1 MSTATTQTAAAA
13 AQASTATRAGDVAQA
28 ADAKTTAKATIGAKM
43 IELAERDERVVAVNA
58 DLTRSSSLDEFAER
72 FPSRCFNVGIA
83 EQQMVSFAA
92 GLAAEGFMPF
102 CFTFGPFLSMRAI
115 EQIRTDVCY
124 PNLPVRF
131 VGANAGYSA
140 GVMGATHCALED
152 VGILCSISNMT
163 LAEGADPYD
172 AAQILEASLALDGPL
187 YLRTNREPQARVLP
201 ADAPFEFGR
210 ARVLREGDDGALLV
224 SGVCVEAA
232 LAAARALEDARGA
245 RVRVVDLASVRPLD
259 EAAILDAVATGRVVV
274 AQDANVHGGLGY
286 QVAAVM
292 AQTGVSCKFRM
303 LGCPDRFVPIATPP
317 YLYHVNGYD
326 AEGLER
332 AMAELLG

>member
-1 MSTATTQTAAAA
+1 MDTSSNKAAAA
-13 AQASTATRAGDVAQA
+13 R
-28 ADAKTTAKATIGAKM
+28 TTAKEAIGAKI
-43 IELAERDERVVAVNA
+43 IELAEADERVVCVNA
-58 DLTRSSSLDEFAER
+58 DLTRSSALDEFAAR
-72 FPSRCFNVGIA
+72 YPSRCFNVGIA

-172 AAQILEASLALDGPL
+172 AAAILEASLALEGPL
-187 YLRTNREPQARVLP
+187 YLRTNREAQARVLP
-201 ADAPFEFGR
+201 VGTPFEFGR
-210 ARVLREGDDGALLV
+210 ARVVHEGADAAFLV

-232 LAAARALEDARGA
+232 LAAARELEAARGA
-245 RVRVVDLASVRPLD
+245 QVRVVDLASVRPLD
-259 EAAILDAVATGRVVV
+259 EAAVLDAVATDTVVV
-274 AQDANVHGGLGY
+274 AQDANIAGGLGY

-292 AQTGVSCKFRM
+292 ANAGASCKFRM
-303 LGCPDRFVPIATPP
+303 LGCPNKFVPIATPP

-326 AEGLER
+326 AEGLAH
-332 AMAELLG
+332 AMGELLDR

>member
-1 MSTATTQTAAAA
+1 MGAMKGAG
-13 AQASTATRAGDVAQA
+13 TR
-28 ADAKTTAKATIGAKM
+28 TTAKEAIGRKM
-43 IELAERDERVVAVNA
+43 IELAEADERVVSVNA
-58 DLTRSSSLDEFAER
+58 DLTRSSALDEFAEC

-92 GLAAEGFMPF
+92 GLAAEGLMPF
-102 CFTFGPFLSMRAI
+102 CFTFGPFLSMRAL

-152 VGILCSISNMT
+152 VGIMCSISNMT

-172 AAQILEASLALDGPL
+172 AARILEASLALDGPL
-187 YLRTNREPQARVLP
+187 YLRTNREAQGRVLP
-201 ADAPFEFGR
+201 EGAPFEFGR
-210 ARVLREGDDGALLV
+210 ARVLREGGDGAFLV

-232 LAAARALEDARGA
+232 LAAAGRLARERGA
-245 RVRVVDLASVRPLD
+245 SVRVVDLASVRPLD
-259 EAAILDAVATGRVVV
+259 EAAALDAVACGRVVV
-274 AQDANVHGGLGY
+274 AQDANIRGGLGY

-292 AQTGVSCKFRM
+292 ARAGVACRLKM
-303 LGCPDRFVPIATPP
+303 LGCPDRFVPIATPGH
-317 YLYHVNGYD
+317 LYHANGYD
-326 AEGLER
+326 AEGLAA
-332 AMAELLG
+332 AMGELLG

>member
-1 MSTATTQTAAAA
+1 MPTL
-13 AQASTATRAGDVAQA
+13 DVTPQ
-28 ADAKTTAKATIGAKM
+28 TTAKEAIGAKM
-43 IELAERDERVVAVNA
+43 LELAEADERVVVVNA
-58 DLTRSSSLDEFAER
+58 DLTRSSALDEFAEQY
-72 FPSRCFNVGIA
+72 PTRCFNVGIA
-83 EQQMVSFAA
+83 EQQMASFAA

-172 AAQILEASLALDGPL
+172 AAAILEASLSLSGPL
-187 YLRTNREPQARVLP
+187 YLRTNREKQGRVLP
-201 ADAPFEFGR
+201 DGTTFEFGR
-210 ARVLREGDDGALLV
+210 ARILRNGNDGAFLV
-224 SGVCVEAA
+224 SGPCVEAA
-232 LAAARALEDARGA
+232 LEAANRLAKEEGTQT
-245 RVRVVDLASVRPLD
+245 RVVDLASVRPLD
-259 EAAILDAVATGRVVV
+259 EAAVLDAVGCEHVVV
-274 AQDANVHGGLGY
+274 AQDANIRGGLGY

-292 AQTGVSCKFRM
+292 AQAGVSCKFRM
-303 LGCPDRFVPIATPP
+303 LGCPDKYVPVATPV

-326 AEGLER
+326 ADGLTS
-332 AMAELLG
+332 AMRELLA

>member
-1 MSTATTQTAAAA
+1 MATSTNEAAA
-13 AQASTATRAGDVAQA
+13 R
-28 ADAKTTAKATIGAKM
+28 AKATAKEAIGAKM
-43 IELAERDERVVAVNA
+43 IALAEADGRVVAVNA
-58 DLTRSSSLDEFAER
+58 DLTRSSALDEFAAR
-72 FPSRCFNVGIA
+72 FPDRCFNVGIA

-124 PNLPVRF
+124 PDLPVRF

-163 LAEGADPYD
+163 LAEGADPFD
-172 AAQILEASLALDGPL
+172 AASILEASLGLEGPL
-187 YLRTNREPQARVLP
+187 YLRTNREAQGSVLP
-201 ADAPFEFGR
+201 EGTPFEFGR
-210 ARVLREGDDGALLV
+210 ARVVREGADGAFLV

-232 LAAARALEDARGA
+232 LAAADELLATRGA
-245 RVRVVDLASVRPLD
+245 QVRVVDLASVRPLD
-259 EAAILDAVATGRVVV
+259 EAAVLDAVGTGAVVV
-274 AQDANVHGGLGY
+274 AQDANVAGGLGY

-292 AQTGVSCKFRM
+292 ANAGVSCRFRM
-303 LGCPDRFVPIATPP
+303 LGCPNKFVPIATPP

-326 AEGLER
+326 AKGLAR
-332 AMAELLG
+332 AMGELLA

>member
-1 MSTATTQTAAAA
+1 MTAAEMAGSGVPAA
-13 AQASTATRAGDVAQA
+13 REA
-28 ADAKTTAKATIGAKM
+28 TTAKEAIGAKM
-43 IELAERDERVVAVNA
+43 LELAEADERVVVVNA
-58 DLTRSSSLDEFAER
+58 DLTRSSALDAFAER
-72 FPSRCFNVGIA
+72 FGARCFNVGIA

-102 CFTFGPFLSMRAI
+102 CFTFGPFLSMRAV

-124 PNLPVRF
+124 PGLPVRF

-152 VGILCSISNMT
+152 VGILCSISGMT

-172 AAQILEASLALDGPL
+172 AAAILEASLGLEGPL
-187 YLRTNREPQARVLP
+187 YLRTNREKQGRVL
-201 ADAPFEFGR
+201 DAGTPFEFGR
-210 ARVLREGDDGALLV
+210 ARVLRDGDDGAFLV
-224 SGVCVEAA
+224 SGPCVEAA
-232 LAAARALEDARGA
+232 LTASGRLAKGRG
-245 RVRVVDLASVRPLD
+245 RHVRVVDLGSIRPLD
-259 EAAILDAVATGRVVV
+259 KATVLDAVACRRVVV
-274 AQDANVHGGLGY
+274 AQDANVRGGLGY

-292 AQTGVSCKFRM
+292 ASAGVSCKFRM
-303 LGCPDRFVPIATPP
+303 LGCPDKYVPIATPG

-332 AMAELLG
+332 AMGELLD

>member
-1 MSTATTQTAAAA
+1 MGVQGKDGA
-13 AQASTATRAGDVAQA
+13 
-28 ADAKTTAKATIGAKM
+28 TTAKEAIGRKM

-58 DLTRSSSLDEFAER
+58 DLTRSSALDEFAR
-72 FPSRCFNVGIA
+72 HFPSRCFNVGIA

-92 GLAAEGFMPF
+92 GLAAEGFVPF

-140 GVMGATHCALED
+140 GLMGATHCALED
-152 VGILCSISNMT
+152 VGIMCSISNMT

-172 AAQILEASLALDGPL
+172 AARILEASLELTGPL
-187 YLRTNREPQARVLP
+187 YLRTNRETQGRVLP
-201 ADAPFEFGR
+201 EGTAFEFGR
-210 ARVLREGDDGALLV
+210 ARALREGGDGAFLV
-224 SGVCVEAA
+224 SGTCVEAA
-232 LAAARALEDARGA
+232 LEAARRLDEERG
-245 RVRVVDLASVRPLD
+245 VSIRVVDLASVRPLD
-259 EAAILDAVATGRVVV
+259 EAAVLDAASCGHVVV
-274 AQDANVHGGLGY
+274 AQDANIRGGLGY

-292 AQTGVSCKFRM
+292 AQAGIACKLKM
-303 LGCPDRFVPIATPP
+303 LGCPDKYVPVATPE

-326 AEGLER
+326 ADGLFST
-332 AMAELLG
+332 MSELLGR

>member
-1 MSTATTQTAAAA
+1 ME
-13 AQASTATRAGDVAQA
+13 AQGKSGV
-28 ADAKTTAKATIGAKM
+28 TTAKEAIGRKM

-58 DLTRSSSLDEFAER
+58 DLTRSSALDEFAEH

-92 GLAAEGFMPF
+92 GLAAEGLMPF
-102 CFTFGPFLSMRAI
+102 CFTFGPFLSMRAL

-152 VGILCSISNMT
+152 VGIMCSISNMT

-172 AAQILEASLALDGPL
+172 AAQILEASLSLDGPL
-187 YLRTNREPQARVLP
+187 YLRTNRESQGRVLP
-201 ADAPFEFGR
+201 ECGPFEFGK
-210 ARVLREGDDGALLV
+210 ARVLREGNDGAFLV

-232 LAAARALEDARGA
+232 LEAAGQLAEERSAS
-245 RVRVVDLASVRPLD
+245 VRVVDLASVRPLD
-259 EAAILDAVATGRVVV
+259 EAAVLDAAGCGCVVV
-274 AQDANVHGGLGY
+274 AQDANIRGGLGY
-286 QVAAVM
+286 QVAATM
-292 AQTGVSCKFRM
+292 AQAGVSCKLKM
-303 LGCPDRFVPIATPP
+303 LGCPDKFVPIATPP

-326 AEGLER
+326 ADGLVT
-332 AMAELLG
+332 AMSELLG